1 MHAAGRTGH
10 TGGWRH
16 NEMNEGDNQDDQTAE
31 RETGRENN
39 DANKDIFP
47 AKITKTGQEKLTV
60 TR

>member
-1 MHAAGRTGH
+1 MR
-10 TGGWRH
+10 GWRH

-39 DANKDIFP
+39 DANKNIFP
-47 AKITKTGQEKLTV
+47 AEITKTRQEELTV